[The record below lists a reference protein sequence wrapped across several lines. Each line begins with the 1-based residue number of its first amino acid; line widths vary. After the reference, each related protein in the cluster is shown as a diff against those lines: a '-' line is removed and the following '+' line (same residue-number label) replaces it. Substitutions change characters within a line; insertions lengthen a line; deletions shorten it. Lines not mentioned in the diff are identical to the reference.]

1 MAKKEE
7 IIDEVIEEVEPEEI
21 KEEPKEEFVEEVKE
35 VKEEVPQIVPDKV
48 YILKIGLY
56 DSESFADIVVADF
69 KRKGFNAIKEKQGD
83 NFLVHCGKYTLL
95 KNVEHTY
102 FKLKA
107 QGYKPEIV

>member
-21 KEEPKEEFVEEVKE
+21 KEEPKEEVIEEVEEVK
-35 VKEEVPQIVPDKV
+35 EVPQIVPDKV